1 MKRPLLV
8 TLVCGSI
15 DLQGSHAGE
24 NFCLLSLGNYTY
36 MHRLP
41 YAPVQNVDS
50 MRNWTAPSGE
60 KPERSTS
67 VAFTPPF
74 VGSSLCARD
83 KLAAPRAQK
92 TVRFR
97 GADHCD
103 AMEISVVTTLWNI
116 LFPMYP

>member
-74 VGSSLCARD
+74 VASSLSALH
-83 KLAAPRAQK
+83 KLPAPSAPN
-92 TVRFR
+92 TSRFR
-97 GADHCD
+97 RH
-103 AMEISVVTTLWNI
+103 
-116 LFPMYP
+116 PP